1 MHAIIDLECVRVH
14 ARACGVNANAGMQR
28 N

>member
-14 ARACGVNANAGMQR
+14 ARACGVNTC
-28 N
+28 